1 MTTRRIALTGV
12 SALAASLAAACSP
25 LTMFATLAP
34 RDRAKRG
41 AVGVAYG
48 PATRQTLDVYTPP
61 SAAPGLPVAVFFY
74 GGSWDTGRR
83 SDYRWVGQALAAQ
96 GFVAIVADYRLYP
109 DVRFP
114 AFLEDCAL
122 AVRWAADNAAQY
134 GGDPGRIVLTGHSA
148 GAYNALM
155 VGLDTRYLVAAGV
168 DPRVI
173 KGLGGLAGPYDFLPL
188 DGPITRRTFGEA
200 PDLTATQPV
209 TYAGPASP
217 PTFLATG
224 DADTTVYPRNTV
236 HLAKALRAAG
246 VAVEEQHYPGLD
258 HADIV
263 LALSRPLRGR
273 APVLNQMTAF
283 LKANL

>member
-1 MTTRRIALTGV
+1 MTTRRLALAGV

-34 RDRAKRG
+34 RDPAKRG
-41 AVGVAYG
+41 AVGVTYG
-48 PATRQTLDVYTPP
+48 PHARQTLDVYTPANAE
-61 SAAPGLPVAVFFY
+61 SGLPVAVFFY

-122 AVRWAADNAAQY
+122 AVRWAADNAAAY
-134 GGDPGRIVLTGHSA
+134 GGDPTRIVLTGHSA

-155 VGLDTRYLVAAGV
+155 VGLDARYLAAAGV

-200 PDLTATQPV
+200 PDLSATQPV

-236 HLAKALRAAG
+236 HLAQALRAAG